1 MTPPINPHSNDL
13 PGDDLLGDD
22 LLGDDLPGDDL
33 PGDDLPG
40 DAADEWQSAWHDCE
54 LSNTESVPSES
65 RPLAATPGRLQDYQ
79 CLSQLLQSLPV
90 EPMPPEFA
98 SRVIALLPDSAS
110 VPRSPSQSAPHKS
123 APDKS
128 APDKSASEGGFRR
141 FSMPFWGC
149 LAASLTGLIVFVGR
163 WQPLAPS
170 NQSAQDTQPPVP
182 SASAAK
188 IDSGAAK
195 VELAVRPSLASQL
208 EEIPPEKL
216 AIVRIR
222 VPQRG
227 AISDAESAAMNLTVR
242 AFGEHWITQV
252 PEGPRLPEG
261 TPAAQGPSQVAAR
274 AADSGGVLSADPPD
288 PMQLLVVGESE
299 AIVQAIEQL
308 LRNLEQTELEEEIR
322 AVARTELDQ
331 FSTELSP
338 SLGQFLDNLEQTWS
352 PAVLPA
358 KQVVIRG
365 MQPSP
370 GENASAAGPRE
381 EARDGNSERQPH
393 SRGSMAWVPP
403 ASIPLPISSGSL
415 ETSDANRPVGRWNQ
429 VPASEAKRARLAKE
443 QARTELGGRAR
454 PLENPQSLEEIFS
467 AADKAPGI
475 PPESESADGRRPRRV
490 LIQLICDP
498 AG

>member
-1 MTPPINPHSNDL
+1 MTPPINPHSN
-13 PGDDLLGDD
+13 
-22 LLGDDLPGDDL
+22 DLPGDDL

-40 DAADEWQSAWHDCE
+40 DAADEWQSAWHDRE

-110 VPRSPSQSAPHKS
+110 VPRSPSQSAP
-123 APDKS
+123 DKS

-170 NQSAQDTQPPVP
+170 NQSARDTQPPVP

-252 PEGPRLPEG
+252 PEGPQLPEG
-261 TPAAQGPSQVAAR
+261 TPAAPGPSQVAAR

-370 GENASAAGPRE
+370 GENASAAGLRE

-443 QARTELGGRAR
+443 QARTALGGRER